1 MTSPPVTVVMRTK
14 NCDWVVDQALAALY
28 AQDFTDFEL
37 LVVDSGSTDRT
48 LEMVGRTPA
57 RVVRIAPQD
66 YVPGAVLNDAIAT
79 IRSPV
84 IVFQNSDT
92 VPLHPSALRRLLAP
106 LRDERIA
113 ASFARQIPRPEALP
127 WVRRDYAR
135 AFPERGPAPEWLPL
149 SLPFAAMR
157 RSVWERHP
165 FYVDAWGS
173 EDTEWGVW
181 ARRQGHSIVYVPDCR
196 VMHSHNYTLSQIYGR
211 RFIEG
216 EADAFVHPDAPQ
228 GPIRAIH
235 RAARSTA
242 ADALDA
248 VRRGAWGECLTAPA
262 RRAVFHWAHWRGHRH
277 GARRRRRGDT
287 DLRTGQRIVLSR
299 HESVR

>member
-1 MTSPPVTVVMRTK
+1 MRTK
-14 NCDWVVDQALAALY
+14 NCAWVVDQALAALY
-28 AQDFTDFEL
+28 AQDYTDFEL
-37 LVVDSGSTDRT
+37 LVVDSGSTDAT

-79 IRSPV
+79 IRSPLV
-84 IVFQNSDT
+84 VFQNADT
-92 VPLHPSALRRLLAP
+92 VPLEPSALRRLLAP
-106 LRDERIA
+106 LCDESVVA
-113 ASFARQIPRPEALP
+113 TFARQIPRPEARP
-127 WVRRDYAR
+127 WVRRDYR
-135 AFPERGPAPEWLPL
+135 SAFPASGPAPEWMPL

-173 EDTEWGVW
+173 EDTEWGAW
-181 ARRQGHSIVYVPDCR
+181 ARREGHNIVYVPGCR

-216 EADAFVHPDAPQ
+216 EADAFVSPEDPH
-228 GPIRAIH
+228 GPARAVH
-235 RAARSTA
+235 RALRSA
-242 ADALDA
+242 AGDALSA
-248 VRRGAWGECLTAPA
+248 FRQGEWRDGLTAPA

-277 GARRRRRGDT
+277 GARRRRSGDT

-299 HESVR
+299 HESIR